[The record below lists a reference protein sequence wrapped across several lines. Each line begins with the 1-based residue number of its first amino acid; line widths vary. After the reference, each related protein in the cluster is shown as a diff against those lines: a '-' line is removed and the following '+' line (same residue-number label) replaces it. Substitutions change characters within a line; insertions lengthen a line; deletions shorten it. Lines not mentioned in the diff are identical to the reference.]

1 MLVNSLGNNK
11 IKITL
16 TAYEISKL
24 FGSYENIDY
33 SNPEIKIALNILL
46 DKAIKISSTKFDDGA
61 LFVEVYPTALGGC
74 NIYFT
79 RINQTNKQQNR
90 FKKATHNN
98 LWNVLEFEKS
108 NDLLNAIELLY
119 ITNET
124 NIFKSSLYKHKDKY
138 YLLVV
143 CSKSTDKRYCFIKE
157 FAKTIYSGKEIC
169 SFFDEHYSKIIPNNA
184 IEKIGKSLNN
194 NICNYN
200 KISLNLNS

>member
-16 TAYEISKL
+16 TAHEIAKL

-33 SNPEIKIALNILL
+33 SNPEIKIALNVLL
-46 DKAIKISSTKFDDGA
+46 DKAIKISSAKFDDGA

-79 RINQTNKQQNR
+79 RINQTGKQQNR
-90 FKKATHNN
+90 LKKVPNNN
-98 LWNVLEFEKS
+98 LWIVLEFEKS
-108 NDLLNAIELLY
+108 NDLLNAIEQLY

-124 NIFKSSLYKHKDKY
+124 NIFKSSLYKHNEKY

-143 CSKSTDKRYCFIKE
+143 WSKPIDKKYYFIKE
-157 FAKTIYSGKEIC
+157 FAKKIYSGKEIC
-169 SFFDEHYSKIIPNNA
+169 SIFDEHYNKIISNNA
-184 IEKIGKSLNN
+184 IQKIGKYLNSNIYNKPSLNF
-194 NICNYN
+194 
-200 KISLNLNS
+200 